1 MIRLNPW
8 KVWGGLALLFLSGTL
23 IGGVVTHCY
32 MQSQL
37 ESRWEEG
44 PKAKKQWMMQR
55 LTRSLDL
62 TADQQTSLGPLVGQ
76 AQDDLLLL
84 RAQQQPQV
92 EAIWTRTLAAVKPG
106 LTPEQ
111 QQKLETFQQKLQ
123 RRWKKTEE
131 YVRSVQPPQK

>member
-1 MIRLNPW
+1 MTRW

-23 IGGVVTHCY
+23 IGGAVTHYCL
-32 MQSQL
+32 QSQA
-37 ESRWEEG
+37 ENRWEEG

-62 TADQQTSLGPLVGQ
+62 TADQQAKLAPIVGQ
-76 AQDDLLLL
+76 AQDNLLAL

-92 EAIWTRTLAAVKPG
+92 EAIWTKTLDAVKPS
-106 LTPEQ
+106 LSTEQ
-111 QQKLETFQQKLQ
+111 QQKLETFHQKLQ

-131 YVRSVQPPQK
+131 YLREMQAPPH